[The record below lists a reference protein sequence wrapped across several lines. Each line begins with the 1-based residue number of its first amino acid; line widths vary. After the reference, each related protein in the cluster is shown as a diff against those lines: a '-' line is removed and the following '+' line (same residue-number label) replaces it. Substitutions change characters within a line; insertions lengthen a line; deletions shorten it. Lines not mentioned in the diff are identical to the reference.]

1 MEYHDHDPVQMEE
14 EISSRGFLFCFQVS
28 PDQTSSRT
36 LVEERKEK
44 KKKKQVTLQTTR
56 EKTLEFTLSGVDQ
69 QTSRPANQHNV
80 PMRSIVFAWGKG
92 GTRYLTLW
100 IMPRCLK
107 TLSLHAPQWPMKT
120 DIYFVQK

>member
-1 MEYHDHDPVQMEE
+1 MEYHGHDPVQMEE

-28 PDQTSSRT
+28 PDETSSRT
-36 LVEERKEK
+36 LVEEEK
-44 KKKKQVTLQTTR
+44 KKKENRSHSKPRAKRRWRSPCLA
-56 EKTLEFTLSGVDQ
+56 LP
-69 QTSRPANQHNV
+69 SRPANQHNV